1 MKAACRVAGEGIP
14 SCTLGEIIHN
24 PQVVEMLRRRGV
36 APVGSAQ
43 EAAGRQVLI
52 RSHGVDPQT
61 LDSLREAGCTVLD
74 LTCPFVDKL
83 HRIVSAETGP
93 DCPVVLVGEREHP
106 EVRGTAG
113 WAKGPVYVVATE
125 EEARALPE
133 MPRALAVAQTTFP
146 PDRWERVTAALR

>member
-1 MKAACRVAGEGIP
+1 MPVEVAAHAGFCMGVRRAVKAACRVAGEGIP

-61 LDSLREAGCTVLD
+61 LDSLREAGCTVHD
-74 LTCPFVDKL
+74 RGESRQRGKDQRMGACAADRAHEQQTGRNFIRKRGRCP
-83 HRIVSAETGP
+83 A
-93 DCPVVLVGEREHP
+93 
-106 EVRGTAG
+106 
-113 WAKGPVYVVATE
+113 
-125 EEARALPE
+125 
-133 MPRALAVAQTTFP
+133 
-146 PDRWERVTAALR
+146 

>member
-1 MKAACRVAGEGIP
+1 MPVEVAAHAGFCMGVRRAVEAACRVAGEGIP

-61 LDSLREAGCTVLD
+61 LDSLREAGCTVGPKAL
-74 LTCPFVDKL
+74 LTPANRSWPMARLIQAVN
-83 HRIVSAETGP
+83 AEHQQMTG
-93 DCPVVLVGEREHP
+93 
-106 EVRGTAG
+106 
-113 WAKGPVYVVATE
+113 
-125 EEARALPE
+125 
-133 MPRALAVAQTTFP
+133 
-146 PDRWERVTAALR
+146 